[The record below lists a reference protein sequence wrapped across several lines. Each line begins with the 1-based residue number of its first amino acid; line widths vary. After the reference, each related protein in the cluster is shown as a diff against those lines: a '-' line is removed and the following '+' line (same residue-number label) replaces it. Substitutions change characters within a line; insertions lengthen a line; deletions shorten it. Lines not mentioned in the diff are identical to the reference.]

1 MSDLLRTLN
10 ADGITAFSQYL
21 QSLREGSTAAPP
33 FHLLTDPQTSEAL
46 DSDVTLQAQSFSDGF
61 AFGKYLAGVLS
72 VLDRGSIAFNH
83 SLWSWLALYY
93 FDQICP
99 VENGKR
105 SVLED
110 AVYVLAETF
119 NHRRYYRHLVRTP
132 WEAVDRNGES
142 AKVLLQTRGGG
153 KRSDIFEQLA
163 ARQTIFGN
171 KTIIDGAYE
180 LYYDVAA
187 QLPKRGAGGKG
198 AGSPRRL
205 VSFIQQIDLTY
216 DLQACTPKQF
226 IDLLPKEF
234 AKFSSD
240 KAVAEAS

>member
-10 ADGITAFSQYL
+10 ADGVKEFRQYL
-21 QSLREGSTAAPP
+21 QGLRGGSVMAPP
-33 FHLLTDPQTSEAL
+33 FHLLTDPAYSNDFAA
-46 DSDVTLQAQSFSDGF
+46 DVPIRTQPFTDNY
-61 AFGKYLAGVLS
+61 AFGSYLSTTLS
-72 VLDRGSIAFNH
+72 GLNRNQIAYD
-83 SLWSWLALYY
+83 SALWSWLALYF
-93 FDQICP
+93 FDHVCP
-99 VENGKR
+99 LENGKR

-110 AVYVLAETF
+110 AVYILAETF

-132 WEAVDRNGES
+132 WEAVSRNGDC
-142 AKVLLQTRGGG
+142 AKVLLQTRAGG

-171 KTIIDGAYE
+171 RTIIAGAYQ
-180 LYYDVAA
+180 LYYDPTA

-205 VSFIQQIDLTY
+205 VSFVQQIDLTY

-226 IDLLPKEF
+226 LDLLPKEF
-234 AKFSSD
+234 AKFIPVTS
-240 KAVAEAS
+240 AA